1 MPDLLGSWNALT
13 VRATL
18 ETTARLYRMDAA
30 SAAARANELIA
41 LVGLEQLAAQPTR
54 LLSRG

>member
-1 MPDLLGSWNALT
+1 MTDTQLEGSIVVENAARSFGEVQA

-41 LVGLEQLAAQPTR
+41 LVGLE
-54 LLSRG
+54 

>member
-1 MPDLLGSWNALT
+1 MPDLLGAWNALT